1 MGIAKEA
8 TMGTNGYEN
17 APATKMLAT
26 QCCVCAR
33 PLVDAK
39 SVELGIGP
47 DCRKKYGFDLG
58 VPEAA
63 RIEANKVVY
72 EIACVQEGAV
82 VIEGCAKLRG
92 LGFTTLAAKIEARL
106 AVVEV
111 EEANGTLTVKTPY
124 DPVFVDAVRKIPG
137 RKWDK
142 AKKVNTCPVGAK
154 LALWAVLRSCFP
166 NKVGRSAKGAFIIKP
181 VEAPKPPAPAAQP
194 TTGGVA

>member
-1 MGIAKEA
+1 MS
-8 TMGTNGYEN
+8 TSYEN

-26 QCCVCAR
+26 HCCVCAR

-58 VPEAA
+58 VPESA

-72 EIACVQEGAV
+72 EIACVQEGPV
-82 VIEGCAKLRG
+82 VVEGCAKLRA

-111 EEANGTLTVKTPY
+111 EEANGTLSVRTPY
-124 DPVFVDAVRKIPG
+124 DPAFVDAVRKIPG

-142 AKKVNTCPVGAK
+142 EKKVNTCPVGAK
-154 LALWAVLRSCFP
+154 NALWAVLRSCFP
-166 NKVGRSAKGAFIIKP
+166 NKVGRSAKGAFVIKP
-181 VEAPKPPAPAAQP
+181 VEAPKVAAPTPTPAAPAPA
-194 TTGGVA
+194 TTEV

>member
-1 MGIAKEA
+1 MS
-8 TMGTNGYEN
+8 NGYEN

-26 QCCVCAR
+26 HCACCAR

-39 SVELGIGP
+39 SVEAGVGP
-47 DCRKKYGFDLG
+47 DCRKKFGYDLD

-72 EIACVQEGAV
+72 GIACVQEGTV

-92 LGFTTLAAKIEARL
+92 LGFTVLAERIESRL
-106 AVVEV
+106 AVVEI
-111 EEANGTLTVKTPY
+111 EEANGVLTVVTPY
-124 DPVFVDAVRKIPG
+124 DTKFVDAIRQIPG
-137 RKWDK
+137 RKWNK
-142 AKKVNTCPVGAK
+142 EKKVNTCPVAAK
-154 LALWAVLRSCFP
+154 QALWAVLKSCFP

-181 VEAPKPPAPAAQP
+181 VEAPKPEAPAPAPAAQP